1 MTTNNYYS
9 LIEGIKINIYININ
23 FLLKLIRINLEAIDL
38 DYIYQLHAPTI
49 VLIPSYIENTL

>member
-38 DYIYQLHAPTI
+38 DYIYQLHAPNI